1 MLHMYS
7 ETLSQKVDANTAQI
21 IGVFNFISN
30 DWDTFGF
37 DDYNRAL
44 DEDEELFDWLE
55 RPKEMMQQMLTED
68 DRIYER
74 EFVDNLLD
82 DLFNFLTYEKVVLQR
97 VNDVLNTY

>member
-1 MLHMYS
+1 MYS

-30 DWDTFGF
+30 DRDTFGF
-37 DDYNRAL
+37 DDYNWAL

-68 DRIYER
+68 DRIYDW